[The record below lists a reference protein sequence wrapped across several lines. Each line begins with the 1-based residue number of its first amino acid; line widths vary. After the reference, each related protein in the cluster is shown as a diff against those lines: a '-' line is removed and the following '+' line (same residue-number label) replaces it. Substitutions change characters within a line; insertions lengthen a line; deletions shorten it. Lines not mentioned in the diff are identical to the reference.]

1 MVVTSLVKHILS
13 LPHLETSR
21 IYLPH
26 PPPPPAHPHPLLGTL
41 FMDSPLAQQWETLD
55 NLNKIVLARQIWLI

>member
-21 IYLPH
+21 IYLP
-26 PPPPPAHPHPLLGTL
+26 PPPPYRPPTL
-41 FMDSPLAQQWETLD
+41 PPPS
-55 NLNKIVLARQIWLI
+55 LARDVIYG